1 VTEFIP
7 FRSRCLGTVT
17 YASLVFSQDGNLTI
31 IKENLSAYVRK
42 WENHPTSFKQNIFPS
57 FCYTFIHVVP
67 SGFSSE
73 IEKKI
78 ALILFRVCGYC
89 LAYAFKHRTNWNSCV
104 KQIYQSNFR
113 TVQVVLILQHPS
125 RNTELES
132 KAILEN
138 GQQKQHLFNHSGHPP
153 FWNYW
158 RYS

>member
-1 VTEFIP
+1 MTEFIP

-73 IEKKI
+73 IEKKNRFNTFPGMW
-78 ALILFRVCGYC
+78 LLLSLRFQ
-89 LAYAFKHRTNWNSCV
+89 T
-104 KQIYQSNFR
+104 SN
-113 TVQVVLILQHPS
+113 
-125 RNTELES
+125 ELEFVR
-132 KAILEN
+132 KADIP
-138 GQQKQHLFNHSGHPP
+138 K
-153 FWNYW
+153 
-158 RYS
+158 